1 MYDALK
7 PCNMEQDAWDT
18 LVEAWENGLSNKEA
32 SLLIMRNCRLYITGK
47 AIETMCEENP
57 EIAMLRASL
66 LDGLIAQAK
75 MNVAEKLKEG
85 DIVTSKWY
93 LEKKKASEFSS
104 KGSQAFEKGVDDLS
118 LEEKQ
123 RQLAKEMMRY
133 ES

>member
-7 PCNMEQDAWDT
+7 PTNMQKKAWNS
-18 LVEAWENGLSNKEA
+18 LVKAWENGLSDREA
-32 SLLIMRNCRLYITGK
+32 SLLVMRECNIYITGK
-47 AIETMCEENP
+47 AIETICEENP

-66 LDGLIAQAK
+66 LDGLVTQAK
-75 MNVAEKLKEG
+75 MNVAQKLKEG

-123 RQLAKEMMRY
+123 RQMAKEMMRY

>member
-1 MYDALK
+1 MYDALR
-7 PCNMEQDAWDT
+7 PYNMGEDAWNT
-18 LVEAWENGLSNKEA
+18 LVEAWENGLSDKEA
-32 SLLIMRNCRLYITGK
+32 SLLIMRNCKIYITAK
-47 AIETMCEENP
+47 AIETMCAENT

-66 LDGLIAQAK
+66 LDGLIAKAK
-75 MNVAEKLKEG
+75 MNVAQKLNEG

-104 KGSQAFEKGVDDLS
+104 KGAQAFEKGVDDLS